1 MNKDTFKKIE
11 SVLYLPEEQVSDI
24 LTPYEL
30 ERRNRWLICVSMKME
45 NPLMTDRVLVN
56 TLTAG
61 MTGKFDGVAQSTAY
75 RDIAAVNKI
84 TGNIQL
90 AAKNWYRYMI
100 IEGAKKAYD
109 IAEAEKDSKGMSAA
123 LDKIGKYTMAD
134 KPDNDF
140 DWAQMIPP
148 KLEPSSDTSLLENIE
163 PIENL
168 QARKDQLRSIF
179 KGEMKTYAVDVE
191 TEEEE
196 E

>member
-11 SVLYLPEEQVSDI
+11 SALYLPDHQAREAG
-24 LTPYEL
+24 LTPYEM

-45 NPLMTDRVLVN
+45 EPLLPDRQLVEM
-56 TLTAG
+56 LESG
-61 MTGKFDGVAQSTAY
+61 MTGKFNPVAKSTAY

-100 IEGAKKAYD
+100 IEGAKEAYD
-109 IAEAEKDSKGMSAA
+109 IAKAERDSKGMSAA

-140 DWAQMIPP
+140 DWDQMLPP
-148 KLEPSSDTSLLENIE
+148 VMEPSNDTSLLEGIE
-163 PIENL
+163 PIEDIEKRRL
-168 QARKDQLRSIF
+168 EMRKIF
-179 KGEMKTYAVDVE
+179 KGELRASATDVE
-191 TEEEE
+191 AEE
-196 E
+196 